1 MQDDVGLGGRTKNAG
16 FLNAAAAAG
25 ESCRAVLTCLYP
37 SHLRPVLVQRRHSGF
52 VSSHLTRRVLLA
64 G

>member
-1 MQDDVGLGGRTKNAG
+1 MQDDVGFWGTTKNAE
-16 FLNAAAAAG
+16 FLNEAAAAG

-52 VSSHLTRRVLLA
+52 VSSHLTRRVLIA
-64 G
+64 D